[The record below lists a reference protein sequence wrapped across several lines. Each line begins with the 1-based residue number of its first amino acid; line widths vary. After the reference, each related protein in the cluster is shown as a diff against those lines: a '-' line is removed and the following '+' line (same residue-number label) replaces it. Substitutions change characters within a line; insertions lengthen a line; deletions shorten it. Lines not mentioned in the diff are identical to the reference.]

1 MRGSKGGFWDRLLSR
16 FRLRRLKKIREEKKI
31 IQKNLDN
38 LKNKEIKKNEEIYL
52 NRVFSLKSKKRT
64 VKLYKKGI
72 ASKIKTT
79 PKINS
84 NKAIKDNKKTI
95 NKVIKFNQKR
105 IKKKVGITSKKIEKQ
120 VSVNQDTIKDKE
132 INNNNVILEFKT
144 EKLIS
149 ELNKIVNN
157 NREMINSITYQINE
171 LKSEIDEAKSIKK
184 INEIENKL
192 IEIKR
197 KLDELVKN
205 YSNIKNTN
213 LKQLNNE
220 KITQLMEEIKKI
232 SPEFN
237 FEYII
242 DKISP
247 NLDYYNELS
256 NNVVNSVTMLYSA
269 DYQKDVINY
278 KNIKSENVNDKL
290 GDFSEIN
297 NRLSAELEKHKN
309 IVKNFNLLINKIS
322 PKKIIHVQN
331 NFISTMLY
339 NTGCLLSTFLS
350 IPFLK
355 KPKNIPLFTFGLF
368 TINNSIR
375 SMRKITTTESI
386 SYIASEDY
394 TNQIL
399 KYKNSFGF
407 VDYMIDD
414 SLYQISNLKEEY
426 IINFSS
432 FHNSEEFEKN
442 LRLINE
448 MEQKIIKQSKDIKKM
463 KQNYE
468 NALNKNY
475 EKVLSIKNKK

>member
-220 KITQLMEEIKKI
+220 KVVYRKNYKTGQF
-232 SPEFN
+232 SF
-237 FEYII
+237 YIPNDADI
-242 DKISP
+242 DI
-247 NLDYYNELS
+247 DF
-256 NNVVNSVTMLYSA
+256 
-269 DYQKDVINY
+269 DVIGYVDPGITINIIRDCKRVEKLTVSLPEKLINVIKC
-278 KNIKSENVNDKL
+278 KNPRCITSTEQ
-290 GDFSEIN
+290 EIN
-297 NRLSAELEKHKN
+297 HIFKLTDKEKAEYRC
-309 IVKNFNLLINKIS
+309 
-322 PKKIIHVQN
+322 
-331 NFISTMLY
+331 LY
-339 NTGCLLSTFLS
+339 CET
-350 IPFLK
+350 K
-355 KPKNIPLFTFGLF
+355 
-368 TINNSIR
+368 
-375 SMRKITTTESI
+375 
-386 SYIASEDY
+386 A
-394 TNQIL
+394 Q
-399 KYKNSFGF
+399 
-407 VDYMIDD
+407 
-414 SLYQISNLKEEY
+414 
-426 IINFSS
+426 
-432 FHNSEEFEKN
+432 
-442 LRLINE
+442 
-448 MEQKIIKQSKDIKKM
+448 
-463 KQNYE
+463 
-468 NALNKNY
+468 
-475 EKVLSIKNKK
+475 